1 MDYLYNLHQSN
12 AKGMTMNNTIVAVH
26 AVETVTIL
34 NEYGDVG
41 TVLAE
46 DNIYE
51 FEGNDLPEDICRE
64 LPDGRTL
71 WVSFYWEHSVGLN
84 RHVPVREDDLPF

>member
-1 MDYLYNLHQSN
+1 
-12 AKGMTMNNTIVAVH
+12 MNNTIVAVH

-41 TVLAE
+41 CVGSS
-46 DNIYE
+46 DNVYE
-51 FEGNDLPEDICRE
+51 FEGDDLPEDICRQ

-71 WVSFYWEHSVGLN
+71 WVSFYWEHCLSLAKHSSVA
-84 RHVPVREDDLPF
+84 HTDDIPF

>member
-1 MDYLYNLHQSN
+1 
-12 AKGMTMNNTIVAVH
+12 MNNTIVAVH
-26 AVETVTIL
+26 SIETITVL

-41 TVLAE
+41 CVGSE

-51 FEGNDLPEDICRE
+51 FEGNTLPKDICRQ

-71 WVSFYWEHSVGLN
+71 WVTFYWKGSLGLN
-84 RHVPVREDDLPF
+84 RHVSVRADDLPF